1 MVETLTTNYRDV
13 PELQKY
19 IDLVENE
26 GKNGVKKCC
35 KWQKK
40 LIKFVKKC
48 FENENLTIDTE
59 QLKKYMGLQNTS
71 ILGCLSGNNL
81 YLHCIA
87 VCSVKMGCR
96 VSQIY

>member
-1 MVETLTTNYRDV
+1 MTTNYRDV

-48 FENENLTIDTE
+48 FENENLTIDTA
-59 QLKKYMGLQNTS
+59 KKVHGFAK
-71 ILGCLSGNNL
+71 ILRFW
-81 YLHCIA
+81 A
-87 VCSVKMGCR
+87 V
-96 VSQIY
+96 